1 MSPYSYSGYDV
12 TASLVSSR
20 KLALGLQ
27 NVEDDTLSSEGDAW
41 DTEGWDND
49 LLVRSRVACVVCVV
63 RRVCRVSCV
72 SWLTWAGHGSRSSR
86 MTTMTRA
93 GEPRSRVSPPGRSR
107 RHPAARTATASAVAA
122 TGRASRRRGGR

>member
-49 LLVRSRVACVVCVV
+49 LLVRSRVPCV
-63 RRVCRVSCV
+63 RRVRRARRVSCV
-72 SWLTWAGHGSRSSR
+72 VCRTMAHMGWAWF
-86 MTTMTRA
+86 A
-93 GEPRSRVSPPGRSR
+93 
-107 RHPAARTATASAVAA
+107 
-122 TGRASRRRGGR
+122 

>member
-49 LLVRSRVACVVCVV
+49 LLVRSRVTNRVS
-63 RRVCRVSCV
+63 RVCRVSCV
-72 SWLTWAGHGSRSSR
+72 VSCRVVCAMAYMGWAWF
-86 MTTMTRA
+86 A
-93 GEPRSRVSPPGRSR
+93 
-107 RHPAARTATASAVAA
+107 
-122 TGRASRRRGGR
+122 

>member
-63 RRVCRVSCV
+63 CVVVCVVYVVVCV
-72 SWLTWAGHGSRSSR
+72 VCAMAHMGWAWF
-86 MTTMTRA
+86 A
-93 GEPRSRVSPPGRSR
+93 
-107 RHPAARTATASAVAA
+107 
-122 TGRASRRRGGR
+122 

>member
-63 RRVCRVSCV
+63 RRVCRACRVC
-72 SWLTWAGHGSRSSR
+72 HGSHGLG
-86 MTTMTRA
+86 MV
-93 GEPRSRVSPPGRSR
+93 RVVLG
-107 RHPAARTATASAVAA
+107 
-122 TGRASRRRGGR
+122 RRR